1 MAIDLYRIIA
11 DRISGQH
18 DSGRR
23 VCVRVRVRT
32 RARRMCMVVYATGKI
47 RRKYLHVQYALRRTL
62 DALSP
67 PDHDAHN
74 SPGR

>member
-18 DSGRR
+18 DSDRR
-23 VCVRVRVRT
+23 VCVRVRT
-32 RARRMCMVVYATGKI
+32 RAGRMCMVVYATGKI

-62 DALSP
+62 DAQPVARS
-67 PDHDAHN
+67 
-74 SPGR
+74 RCT